1 MEELELIEIFEE
13 LKELVSQRKSVALR
27 NKMVELNPADVAI
40 FIGELEEKDIPLVY
54 RILPKD
60 FAGDVFSYMEVEE
73 QQLLIHSFS
82 DVELKATIDEVWLDD
97 MVDMIEEMPA
107 NVVARILRSAN
118 PSLRKQ
124 INELL
129 KYPEYS
135 AGSIMTVEYV
145 SLDQKLTVTEAFA
158 KIRREGINKE
168 TVYTCYVTERRKL
181 LGTVTIKDLLL
192 AGDDDL
198 VGDIMERNAI
208 CVDAYED
215 KETVAKAFSKYDCLT
230 LPVVDKDGR
239 IVGIVTVDDAID
251 VIEEEAT
258 EDIEKIAAITP
269 SDKPYL
275 KTNVF
280 SLWIKRIPWLL
291 LLMVS
296 ATFTGSIITSFES
309 SLQAFPALIAFIP
322 MLMGTGGNAGGQ
334 ASVTV
339 IRGLALEEIRMRD
352 IFRVLWKEIRVS
364 VMCGVIL
371 AALNF
376 VKIILVDNM
385 LFGSNVTTM
394 ENLTVSLTLIVVVF
408 CSKVIGCTL
417 PIFAKRVGLDPAVM
431 ASPFIT
437 TIVDAL
443 SLIVYFIIASKLLG
457 I

>member
-1 MEELELIEIFEE
+1 MEETIYSFDE
-13 LKELVSQRKSVALR
+13 LKELVESHKAVELRK
-27 NKMVELNPADVAI
+27 KIVELNPADVAL
-40 FIGELEEKDIPLVY
+40 FIEELEEKDIPLVY

-60 FAGDVFSYMEVEE
+60 FAGEVFSYMGSDE
-73 QQLLIHSFS
+73 QQLLIKSFS
-82 DVELKATIDEVWLDD
+82 DVELKAVLDELWLDD

-107 NVVARILRSAN
+107 NVVSRILQSTN

-129 KYPEYS
+129 KYPEDS

-145 SLDQKLTVTEAFA
+145 SLDKKLTVAQAFA
-158 KIRREGINKE
+158 KIRREGIDKE

-181 LGTVTIKDLLL
+181 LGTVSIKDLLL

-208 CVDAYED
+208 CIDAYED
-215 KETVAKAFSKYDCLT
+215 KEEVAKAFSKYDCLA
-230 LPVVDKDGR
+230 LPVVDTDGR

-251 VIEEEAT
+251 VIESEAT

-280 SLWIKRIPWLL
+280 RLWLKRIPWLL

-296 ATFTGSIITSFES
+296 ATITGSIITSFES
-309 SLQAFPALIAFIP
+309 ALSTFPALIAFIP
-322 MLMGTGGNAGGQ
+322 MLMGTGGNAGSQ

-339 IRGLALEEIRMRD
+339 IRGLALEEIKMRD
-352 IFRVLWKEIRVS
+352 IFRVIWKEIRVS
-364 VMCGVIL
+364 VMCGVVL

-376 VKIILVDNM
+376 VKINLVDNM
-385 LFGSNVTTM
+385 LFGNNVSFM

-408 CSKVIGCTL
+408 CSKVIGCSL
-417 PIFAKRVGLDPAVM
+417 PILAKRIGLDPAVM

-443 SLIVYFIIASKLLG
+443 SLIVYFLIASHLLG
-457 I
+457 V

>member
-1 MEELELIEIFEE
+1 MEELIEIFEE
-13 LKELVSQRKSVALR
+13 LKELVYQRKTVTLR
-27 NKMVELNPADVAI
+27 NKIVELNPADVAL

-60 FAGDVFSYMEVEE
+60 FAGEVFSYMEVEE

-82 DVELKATIDEVWLDD
+82 DVELKATLDELWLDD
-97 MVDMIEEMPA
+97 MVDIIEEMPA
-107 NVVARILRSAN
+107 NVVARILQSAN

-129 KYPEYS
+129 KYPEDS

-145 SLDQKLTVTEAFA
+145 SLDQNLTVSEAFA

-168 TVYTCYVTERRKL
+168 TVYTCYVTARRKL

-192 AGDDDL
+192 SSDDSL
-198 VGDIMERNAI
+198 VGDIMEQNTI
-208 CVDAYED
+208 CIEAYED
-215 KETVAKAFSKYDCLT
+215 KEEAAKAFSKYDCMA

-239 IVGIVTVDDAID
+239 IVGIITVDDAID
-251 VIEEEAT
+251 VIEDEAT

-275 KTNVF
+275 KTGVF
-280 SLWIKRIPWLL
+280 NLWLMRIPWLL

-296 ATFTGSIITSFES
+296 ATFTGGIITSFES
-309 SLQAFPALIAFIP
+309 ALKVFPALIAFIP

-352 IFRVLWKEIRVS
+352 IFKVIWKEIRVS
-364 VMCGVIL
+364 LMCGIAL
-371 AALNF
+371 AILNF
-376 VKIILVDNM
+376 IKIIFIDNM
-385 LFGSNVTTM
+385 IFGSNVSTM
-394 ENLTVSLTLIVVVF
+394 ENLTVSITLVIVIF

-417 PIFAKRVGLDPAVM
+417 PIFAKRIGLDPAVM

-443 SLIVYFIIASKLLG
+443 SLIVYFLIASKLLQ